1 MNMKI
6 NLFVFSTTLIVFLL
20 ISIISCNLDDSNEII
35 KNRKIEGLETV
46 VYDSCEY
53 VFDIFTDNIEH
64 KGNCRFCEERKHNN
78 E

>member
-1 MNMKI
+1 MMNMKI

-20 ISIISCNLDDSNEII
+20 ISIISCNLDSNE
-35 KNRKIEGLETV
+35 KDKEVEGFETI

-53 VFDIFTDNIEH
+53 VFDIFTNDIEH
-64 KGNCRFCEERKHNN
+64 KGNCKFCEERKRNN

>member
-20 ISIISCNLDDSNEII
+20 ISIISCNLDSSEQD
-35 KNRKIEGLETV
+35 RKIEGLETV

-53 VFDIFTDNIEH
+53 VFDIFTNNIEH
-64 KGNCRFCEERKHNN
+64 KGNCKFCEERKHNN

>member
-6 NLFVFSTTLIVFLL
+6 NLFVYSTTLIVFLL
-20 ISIISCNLDDSNEII
+20 ISIISCNSDFNE
-35 KNRKIEGLETV
+35 KDRGEVEGFETI

-53 VFDIFTDNIEH
+53 VFDIFTNDIEH
-64 KGNCRFCEERKHNN
+64 KGNCKFCEERRHNN